1 MIRNQDSP
9 NIFHGFSELINA
21 LSMIYLFNL
30 EPEEI
35 QIVFLESMTFNEEP
49 FYDIYRNIISRGNEP
64 IYIKNLN
71 KRYHIASAI
80 NVPIS
85 YDSPLYLK
93 IICPNCKYST
103 KTYKIA
109 NYLINKY
116 MNISE
121 FNDLFI
127 SDNET
132 FYYPEKVIKNHELN
146 ILLEFMELD
155 FHYQF
160 SCHNNQYFKKF
171 FLIKKINYFY

>member
-1 MIRNQDSP
+1 M
-9 NIFHGFSELINA
+9 
-21 LSMIYLFNL
+21 

-93 IICPNCKYST
+93 INSNMSKLQI
-103 KTYKIA
+103 
-109 NYLINKY
+109 LNK
-116 MNISE
+116 N
-121 FNDLFI
+121 L
-127 SDNET
+127 
-132 FYYPEKVIKNHELN
+132 
-146 ILLEFMELD
+146 
-155 FHYQF
+155 
-160 SCHNNQYFKKF
+160 
-171 FLIKKINYFY
+171 